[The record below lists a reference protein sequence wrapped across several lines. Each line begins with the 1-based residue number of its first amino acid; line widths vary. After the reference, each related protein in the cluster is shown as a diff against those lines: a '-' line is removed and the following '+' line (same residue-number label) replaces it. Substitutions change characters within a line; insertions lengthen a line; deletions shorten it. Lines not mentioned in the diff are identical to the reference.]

1 MDLEMEERY
10 TLAGQLL
17 VSMPGMTDPNFR
29 HSVTYICEHSEK
41 GALGIVINK
50 PIGMDLGD
58 VLQQLSLETKAAE
71 FLSQPVLRGGPVQ
84 AERGFVLHESPR
96 RWDATTEVG
105 QSICVTTSQDIL
117 SDVAAGNGPDRILM
131 ALGYAGWGA
140 GQLEDELRQNAW
152 LTVPATTAIIFD
164 TPYDELW
171 HTAAGS
177 LGIDPANLSFEAGS
191 A

>member
-1 MDLEMEERY
+1 MDLKMEERY

-58 VLQQLSLETKAAE
+58 VLQQLSLETKTTE
-71 FLSQPVLRGGPVQ
+71 LLSQPVLRGGPVQ

-152 LTVPATTAIIFD
+152 LTVPATTAIVFD